1 MEYFTDYRLIEV
13 VYEDTLFEHLEFMR
27 IDHICEV
34 CYITLKNVITSEI
47 YTFEQNRIKSFR
59 RKFYRYPQ
67 NSAKMKNHVAA
78 SR

>member
-1 MEYFTDYRLIEV
+1 MEYYTDYRLIEV

-27 IDHICEV
+27 MDHICEV

-47 YTFEQNRIKSFR
+47 YTFEQNKIKSFR

-67 NSAKMKNHVAA
+67 RSAKMKNHVAV